1 MTAWRT
7 IDHDVLRNLVA
18 AINETLWSWR
28 PEAVEELCRRTGW
41 KLVADIDD
49 RGGFADAGWDLGGD
63 DVAMAFRDGY
73 VDDIT
78 MRITQLVRE
87 AGPDRDRFLG
97 DAFADAVAVVT
108 SVLGQ
113 PTGRDL
119 ADSPTVRWRMA
130 DSTIR
135 VGRFTSSVKLTW
147 ASNRFQDRWDA
158 VTEALA

>member
-1 MTAWRT
+1 M
-7 IDHDVLRNLVA
+7 IDHETLRSLVA
-18 AINETLWSWR
+18 AIKDASWTWR
-28 PEAVEELCRRTGW
+28 PDAVGELCQRMGW
-41 KLVADIDD
+41 KLVEDLDD

-78 MRITQLVRE
+78 MRITQIVRE
-87 AGPDRDRFLG
+87 PADRDRFLG

-108 SVLGQ
+108 SVLGE
-113 PTGRDL
+113 PTARDL
-119 ADSPTVRWRMA
+119 DEPPTARWRMA
-130 DSTIR
+130 DSTVV
-135 VGRFTSSVKLTW
+135 VGRYKSSVKLTW

>member
-1 MTAWRT
+1 MTAWRM
-7 IDHDVLRNLVA
+7 IDHDVLRTLVA
-18 AINETLWSWR
+18 AIKETSWSWR
-28 PEAVEELCRRTGW
+28 PEAVEDLCRRMGW
-41 KLVADIDD
+41 KLVEDIDD
-49 RGGFADAGWDLGGD
+49 RGGFADAGWNLGGD

-97 DAFADAVAVVT
+97 DAFADAVAIVT
-108 SVLGQ
+108 SVLGE

-119 ADSPTVRWRMA
+119 AESPSVRWRMA
-130 DSTIR
+130 DSTVL
-135 VGRFTSSVKLTW
+135 VGRFKSSVKLTW